1 MNIEHYSLDS
11 EQALLGA
18 LLQEPYRI
26 DDLPCSVTDLWQSS
40 HKMILT
46 AMFDLSEKGIQID
59 LFTLAQALE
68 AKKELTEVG
77 GLMYL
82 GSLKQNSAGGANIKV
97 YANTIRDMA
106 LKRELVATSSA
117 IIERCND
124 GLLSGAD
131 LVAEAEAEIF
141 AVNDKRESHEP
152 VEIKTAV
159 HEALEHLGNVID
171 GVQYLS
177 SGLEKLDEIT
187 GGLHGGAVYVIAARP
202 SMGKA
207 QPLDSKILM
216 ANGDWKLMGDLSIGD
231 PLASVDGNKSFVTG
245 IFPQGVKTVMK
256 ITFSDG
262 RQMECC
268 NEHLWNVHRSDW
280 KHPKVI
286 TTEEVAALLNRPAKN
301 KRAMWVQ
308 QLNGEYGN
316 SEILPVDPWL
326 LGALLGDGDL
336 TQRTIRFS
344 KDAKET
350 ISRIKKSLPEEVCLV
365 GAGGCDYRLSVKNN
379 IRGDFDSNP
388 LTAGIRSLGLMGL
401 SSEKKFIPKQ
411 YLKADRESRLNLAR
425 GLFDTDGW
433 VEKHGSVLYS
443 TCSQQLAKD
452 LQSLVRGL
460 GYWCSIREKKTAF
473 SYKGKKK
480 VGSMAYVLT
489 VSGNNKQELFLFG
502 GKKERCFGGKVF
514 RRVNFKKIEV
524 SREAACQCISVS
536 HDSSL
541 YVTDDYVVTHN
552 TALACSIAHGIAK
565 QDKSVYFATLE
576 MPRREI
582 ASRLIAIDANVNIG
596 KVKEWDEADYE
607 RLTVGAHRVE
617 QLKITIDHEE
627 GLGIAKLRSRARRTK
642 RKKGLDCIVVDY
654 LQLMKHKADNREREV
669 AALSGGIKSLA
680 KELDVPVIL
689 LAQLNR
695 ECDARA
701 DKRPLLSDLR
711 ESGSIE
717 QDADVVIMLYRD
729 EVYNKDTM
737 YKGAAELLI
746 RKNRHGA
753 TGDIYT
759 SFNHTSMKF
768 SDMAKEWE
776 KPIEPARMSSRRG
789 FD

>member
-46 AMFDLSEKGIQID
+46 AMLDLSEKGIQID

-177 SGLEKLDEIT
+177 SGLSDLDKIT

-202 SMGKA
+202 SMGK
-207 QPLDSKILM
+207 
-216 ANGDWKLMGDLSIGD
+216 
-231 PLASVDGNKSFVTG
+231 
-245 IFPQGVKTVMK
+245 
-256 ITFSDG
+256 
-262 RQMECC
+262 
-268 NEHLWNVHRSDW
+268 
-280 KHPKVI
+280 
-286 TTEEVAALLNRPAKN
+286 
-301 KRAMWVQ
+301 
-308 QLNGEYGN
+308 
-316 SEILPVDPWL
+316 
-326 LGALLGDGDL
+326 
-336 TQRTIRFS
+336 
-344 KDAKET
+344 
-350 ISRIKKSLPEEVCLV
+350 
-365 GAGGCDYRLSVKNN
+365 
-379 IRGDFDSNP
+379 
-388 LTAGIRSLGLMGL
+388 
-401 SSEKKFIPKQ
+401 
-411 YLKADRESRLNLAR
+411 
-425 GLFDTDGW
+425 
-433 VEKHGSVLYS
+433 
-443 TCSQQLAKD
+443 
-452 LQSLVRGL
+452 
-460 GYWCSIREKKTAF
+460 
-473 SYKGKKK
+473 
-480 VGSMAYVLT
+480 
-489 VSGNNKQELFLFG
+489 
-502 GKKERCFGGKVF
+502 
-514 RRVNFKKIEV
+514 
-524 SREAACQCISVS
+524 
-536 HDSSL
+536 
-541 YVTDDYVVTHN
+541 

-711 ESGSIE
+711 ESGAIE

-759 SFNHTSMKF
+759 AFNHTSMKF

-776 KPIEPARMSSRRG
+776 KPIDPPRMLSRRG